1 MMDELQV
8 RGVEASRIH
17 QPVEVPYP
25 SSIGKEGP
33 GFGELLRGA
42 IEAVNH
48 MQHESG
54 RLEDAVA
61 KGENMNI
68 HQAIIAGEKAG
79 LSFRL
84 MMQMRNKLLEAY
96 QEVLRMQV

>member
-1 MMDELQV
+1 MTYEFEGLIPFSM
-8 RGVEASRIH
+8 RWPRM
-17 QPVEVPYP
+17 PYEDP
-25 SSIGKEGP
+25 SQTNGP
-33 GFGELLRGA
+33 GFGELLKNA
-42 IEAVNH
+42 IETVNH

-61 KGENMNI
+61 KGEDVNI

>member
-1 MMDELQV
+1 MDELTIKGITPINPAMGAV
-8 RGVEASRIH
+8 
-17 QPVEVPYP
+17 VPGGP
-25 SSIGKEGP
+25 AGAAGP
-33 GFGELLRGA
+33 GFGELLKGA

-54 RLEDAVA
+54 KLEDAVA
-61 KGENMNI
+61 KGESMNI

-84 MMQMRNKLLEAY
+84 MMQVRNKLLDAY
-96 QEVLRMQV
+96 REVMRIQV

>member
-1 MMDELQV
+1 MDDL
-8 RGVEASRIH
+8 RITGID
-17 QPVEVPYP
+17 PVLDALAKDAIRRTSHSSGP
-25 SSIGKEGP
+25 S
-33 GFGELLRGA
+33 FGELLKN
-42 IEAVNH
+42 AVETVNSL
-48 MQHESG
+48 QHQSG

-61 KGENMNI
+61 KGEDVNI

>member
-1 MMDELQV
+1 MDEMQIREIDPAMASLAKDAL
-8 RGVEASRIH
+8 RGVS
-17 QPVEVPYP
+17 P
-25 SSIGKEGP
+25 STGP
-33 GFGELLRGA
+33 GFGELLKHA
-42 IEAVNH
+42 VEAVNH

-61 KGENMNI
+61 RGEDVNI

-84 MMQMRNKLLEAY
+84 MMQVRNKVLEAY

>member
-1 MMDELQV
+1 MDDLHI
-8 RGVEASRIH
+8 RGIEALVGTKS
-17 QPVEVPYP
+17 PMTP
-25 SSIGKEGP
+25 SGPIRSTGP
-33 GFGELLRGA
+33 GFGELLQKA
-42 IEAVNH
+42 VESVNH

-61 KGENMNI
+61 KGENANI

-84 MMQMRNKLLEAY
+84 MMQVRNKLVEAY
-96 QEVLRMQV
+96 QEVLRIQV

>member
-1 MMDELQV
+1 MDEIRI
-8 RGVEASRIH
+8 RGID
-17 QPVEVPYP
+17 PVLDALAKDAIRGT
-25 SSIGKEGP
+25 SQAHGQN
-33 GFGELLRGA
+33 FGDLLKNA
-42 IEAVNH
+42 VEAVNH
-48 MQHESG
+48 LQHESG

-61 KGENMNI
+61 KGEDVNI

-84 MMQMRNKLLEAY
+84 MMQVRNKMLEAY

>member
-1 MMDELQV
+1 MNDMDI
-8 RGVEASRIH
+8 RGI
-17 QPVEVPYP
+17 QPLIQPTTP
-25 SSIGKEGP
+25 TTLSGPIRSTGP
-33 GFGELLRGA
+33 GFGELLKQA
-42 IEAVNH
+42 VESVNH

-61 KGENMNI
+61 RGENANI

-84 MMQMRNKLLEAY
+84 MMQVRNKLIEAY
-96 QEVLRMQV
+96 QEVLRIQV

>member
-1 MMDELQV
+1 MDDLDI
-8 RGVEASRIH
+8 RGI
-17 QPVEVPYP
+17 QPVVASTTPIVQPGQYQ
-25 SSIGKEGP
+25 STTP
-33 GFGELLRGA
+33 GFGELLKNA
-42 IEAVNH
+42 VEAVNH

-61 KGENMNI
+61 KGENANI

-84 MMQMRNKLLEAY
+84 MMQVRNKLVEAY
-96 QEVLRMQV
+96 QEVQRMQV

>member
-1 MMDELQV
+1 MDDMRI
-8 RGVEASRIH
+8 RGID
-17 QPVEVPYP
+17 PVLDAIAKDAIRGP
-25 SSIGKEGP
+25 SQTNGP
-33 GFGELLRGA
+33 GFGELLKNA

-61 KGENMNI
+61 RGEDVNI

>member
-1 MMDELQV
+1 MGDLDI
-8 RGVEASRIH
+8 RGIEPLVKATNALGPTG
-17 QPVEVPYP
+17 PVQ
-25 SSIGKEGP
+25 STGP
-33 GFGELLRGA
+33 GFGEMLRNA
-42 IEAVNH
+42 VEAVNH

-61 KGENMNI
+61 KGENANL

-84 MMQMRNKLLEAY
+84 MMQVRNKLVEAY
-96 QEVLRMQV
+96 QEVSRMQV